1 MKVVDG
7 QGGSASAVVTITV
20 ADQPEPPSVPS
31 TPRVAATSGSGKSL
45 DVTWNEPSNTGPSI
59 NDYDI
64 QYREVGGSDDR
75 LVGLAPRHYDDG
87 STDRSA
93 KITDLDP
100 RKTYE
105 VEVQAHQLRG
115 HGEKRVVVRRPRYDE
130 RQQYKAVLRRHG
142 NCRGR

>member
-7 QGGSASAVVTITV
+7 QGGSASAVVNISV
-20 ADQPEPPSVPS
+20 VDQPEPPSVPS

-64 QYREVGGSDDR
+64 QYREVGGSDEDW
-75 LVGLAPRHYDDG
+75 LDWPPD
-87 STDRSA
+87 STDDSTERKA
-93 KITDLDP
+93 RITGLDP

-105 VEVQAHQLRG
+105 VEVRATNFEGTSAWSSAGRG
-115 HGEKRVVVRRPRYDE
+115 TTNASNIRPSFDDTASVVNAE
-130 RQQYKAVLRRHG
+130 RG
-142 NCRGR
+142 